1 VAQSEMAQTKDKLHV
16 AQTAHGATR
25 MAQTEVAQ
33 TVVAQLGS
41 LH

>member
-1 VAQSEMAQTKDKLHV
+1 V

-33 TVVAQLGS
+33 TVAAQLAYTPDF
-41 LH
+41 

>member
-1 VAQSEMAQTKDKLHV
+1 V

-33 TVVAQLGS
+33 TVAAQLAYTR
-41 LH
+41 